1 MASDVTMPRLSDSM
15 EEGTVLKW
23 LVEEGGEVKR
33 GEPLVEIETDKAN
46 MTYDADSDGVLVEIV
61 AQEGDTLPIGEVI
74 ARIGEAGEA
83 KSSGGDEESAGDEEA
98 SAEGDT
104 EGEEAE
110 GESDAKTESES
121 DAEAES
127 ESESESDAEADG
139 DGGTR
144 AGAEDEGES
153 GADGEGESGAD
164 GEGESGADGEGES
177 GADGEGES
185 GADGEGGGEADADGD
200 ADADADADGAEA
212 ESDGEAGDGDS
223 EAAVAGAE
231 AGGGE
236 TQAAAG
242 TATREKPSGGNGAGR
257 VKASPVARR
266 MARDLGVE
274 LAQLE
279 GTGPGGRIVKAD
291 VQAAAE
297 NGGGA
302 KAGAA
307 EPADDTAEP
316 KAAEAKPEK
325 KDKPKKADAKKA
337 EEKKEPAKEPQR
349 SEAGPK
355 GEAEIQ
361 ELTKLQQTVSRRMAE
376 SKATAP
382 EFSISLTVD
391 MTAAV
396 ALRERLKEISD
407 PVPSF
412 NDMVVKASASALR
425 EFPRV
430 NGAYRDGKFELYEK
444 VNVGIAVAAQDALV
458 VPTVFDAD
466 KKSLGQIARDARQ
479 VIEKVKEKTVTP
491 PELSGGTFTVSNL
504 GMFGIEQ
511 FTAIINPPQA
521 AILTVG
527 KLEKRPA
534 VDDKGKIVARDQM
547 VLTLVCDHRI
557 LYGADGAQFLA
568 RVKELLQQPLSLAL

>member
-74 ARIGEAGEA
+74 ARIGEEGEA
-83 KSSGGDEESAGDEEA
+83 KSGGDDEESTGEEESGEEA
-98 SAEGDT
+98 SAEDEGGDEAEESGGEEEET
-104 EGEEAE
+104 EGAEEGAEAEPAKAEGEGEAEAEGDSDEEAE
-110 GESDAKTESES
+110 GDDEAEAEGGSDEEAEGKDDS
-121 DAEAES
+121 DAE
-127 ESESESDAEADG
+127 
-139 DGGTR
+139 
-144 AGAEDEGES
+144 
-153 GADGEGESGAD
+153 
-164 GEGESGADGEGES
+164 
-177 GADGEGES
+177 
-185 GADGEGGGEADADGD
+185 
-200 ADADADADGAEA
+200 
-212 ESDGEAGDGDS
+212 GDGDEAAAGGDE

-231 AGGGE
+231 GGGGE

-242 TATREKPSGGNGAGR
+242 TATREKSSDGNGDGR

-291 VQAAAE
+291 VQAAAD
-297 NGGGA
+297 NGGGG
-302 KAGAA
+302 KA
-307 EPADDTAEP
+307 ETAEKP
-316 KAAEAKPEK
+316 EGDEAKPKK
-325 KDKPKKADAKKA
+325 KDKPKK
-337 EEKKEPAKEPQR
+337 EEKKEPAKESKR
-349 SEAGPK
+349 GEAGAK

-361 ELTKLQQTVSRRMAE
+361 ELTRLQQTVSRRMAE

-382 EFSISLTVD
+382 DFSITLTVD

-396 ALRERLKEISD
+396 ELRERLKQISD

-430 NGAYRDGKFELYEK
+430 NGAYRDGKFELYEN

-466 KKSLGQIARDARQ
+466 EKSLGQIARDARA

-527 KLEKRPA
+527 KLEKKPA
-534 VDDKGKIVARDQM
+534 VDDKGKLVARDQM

-568 RVKELLQQPLSLAL
+568 RVKELLEQPLSLAL